1 MENKN
6 NTLLIGIGGI
16 VLGFIIGAIC
26 FGSFGMGGRGMMGN
40 RYSGNDAHMMNDGHM
55 MMDNKMDMDDMMG
68 SMMSGLEG
76 KTGDT
81 FDQAFISEMIV
92 HHEGAVAMA
101 EKVLQVSTRPELR
114 TLAGNIISAQNAEIA
129 QMKGWLAVWFK

>member
-1 MENKN
+1 M
-6 NTLLIGIGGI
+6 
-16 VLGFIIGAIC
+16 
-26 FGSFGMGGRGMMGN
+26 RN
-40 RYSGNDAHMMNDGHM
+40 RYFGNDMHMMDNGHM
-55 MMDNKMDMDDMMG
+55 MMNSEMDMDDMMG

-76 KTGDT
+76 KTGDA